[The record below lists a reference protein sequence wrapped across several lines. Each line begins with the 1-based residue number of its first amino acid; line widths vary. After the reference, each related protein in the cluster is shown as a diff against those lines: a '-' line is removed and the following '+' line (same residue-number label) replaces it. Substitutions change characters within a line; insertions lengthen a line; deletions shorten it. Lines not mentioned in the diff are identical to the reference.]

1 MIRTMPQ
8 ADHDL
13 ETARA
18 AVARIDAQITR
29 AEDDSYR
36 ALAVLADLMRARD
49 SGDFEDAAKLARD
62 LENAQAAHDATLA
75 TVANLRKMRAPLEK
89 KEEQARARA
98 DAARAQAAKPEGDRL
113 EAEARRAFDEFCM
126 KHKACLAYRRAHKLA
141 CTGMHASY
149 DQNGNG
155 LLRALERHGLSD
167 RFGLR
172 RL

>member
-1 MIRTMPQ
+1 MIRVLPE
-8 ADHDL
+8 AEHAWED
-13 ETARA
+13 ARA

-49 SGDFEDAAKLARD
+49 AGDFEDAEKLARD

-75 TVANLRKMRAPLEK
+75 TVANLRKMREPL
-89 KEEQARARA
+89 ARREDEARMRA
-98 DAARAQAAKPEGDRL
+98 DVARRQAAKPEGDRL
-113 EAEARRAFDEFCM
+113 EAEARRAFDEFCA
-126 KHKACLAYRRAHKLA
+126 KHKACLAYRRAHNIA

-149 DQNGNG
+149 DQQGDG